1 MYKRMKK
8 PVSNPRIVIW
18 GGWYGSRNV
27 GDRLLLITIADILF
41 ENNDKIDLTILSAKP
56 EFVREYFVCPD
67 NSTYRVI
74 KPKKNFLK
82 LLFLLATCDLLI
94 FGGAVPF
101 YDQYKHAFDMTIITL
116 ITKIFR
122 RPYFLWCNT
131 SYEIKRPIIRTI
143 YKKIIDGAIEV
154 TCRDKYS
161 LNIFSGLGI
170 VHQPEIV
177 QDPAFSLKNIDQV
190 DAERIIHKYVPKL
203 DHPKL
208 FALTPRTLRTK
219 NAEAQTHYN
228 EKTNEEIQHQFEVYS
243 IAVDWLLDKGY
254 TPIFIPMNTY
264 LPDDDRIIA
273 KKIIESSK
281 KGKDIIL
288 IDEIV
293 MPRTAPA
300 LYSYC
305 KGSLVS
311 RVHGSVT
318 SFLGNCAPIMYGF
331 EKKHIGIMESMGIE
345 NLVFDVHS
353 KPEAIIDLLQYL
365 ENNQQRIHELM
376 KNTKDEL
383 ASKARI
389 PYNKYLSG
397 LFL

>member
-1 MYKRMKK
+1 MVRKIKK
-8 PVSNPRIVIW
+8 PVNIPRIVIW

-41 ENNDKIDLTILSAKP
+41 ENNDQIDLTILSAKP
-56 EFVREYFVCPD
+56 EFVNEYFICPD
-67 NSTYRVI
+67 NSTYRII

-82 LLFLLATCDLLI
+82 LLYLLATCDLLI
-94 FGGAVPF
+94 FGGGAPF
-101 YDQYKHAFDMTIITL
+101 YDEYEHAIEMIIIILTVKL
-116 ITKIFR
+116 FKK
-122 RPYFLWCNT
+122 PYFLWCNT

-143 YKKIIDGAIEV
+143 YKNIVDGAIKI
-154 TCRDKYS
+154 TCRDKYTY
-161 LNIFSGLGI
+161 NIFSGLGI
-170 VHQPEIV
+170 IHEPEIV
-177 QDPAFSLKNIDQV
+177 KDPVFSLANFDKE
-190 DAERIIHKYVPKL
+190 DADRIIHKYLPKL

-228 EKTNEEIQHQFEVYS
+228 EKTIEEIQHQFEVYS
-243 IAVDWLLDKGY
+243 IALEWLLDKGY
-254 TPIFIPMNTY
+254 IPIFIPMNTY
-264 LPDDDRIIA
+264 FPDDDRIIA
-273 KKIIESSK
+273 KKIIEGSK
-281 KGKDIIL
+281 KGKDVIL
-288 IDEIV
+288 VDEIV

-305 KGSLVS
+305 QGSLVS

-318 SFLGNCAPIMYGF
+318 SFLGNCGPIMYGF
-331 EKKHIGIMESMGIE
+331 EKKHIGIMESMGIA

-353 KPEAIIDLLQYL
+353 KPEGIIDLLQYL
-365 ENNQQRIHELM
+365 ENDRPKIQELM

-389 PYNKYLSG
+389 PYNKYLSS

>member
-1 MYKRMKK
+1 MNRKMKK
-8 PVSNPRIVIW
+8 SVSNPRIVIW
-18 GGWYGSRNV
+18 GGWYGSRNI

-41 ENNDKIDLTILSAKP
+41 ENNDQIDLTILSAKP
-56 EFVREYFVCPD
+56 EFVREYFVCPE

-82 LLFLLATCDLLI
+82 LLYLLATCDLLI
-94 FGGAVPF
+94 FGGGAPF
-101 YDQYKHAFDMTIITL
+101 YDEFEHAIEMVIIILTIKL
-116 ITKIFR
+116 FR
-122 RPYFLWCNT
+122 KPYFLWCNT

-143 YKKIIDGAIEV
+143 YKNIVDGAIKI
-154 TCRDKYS
+154 TCRDKYTY
-161 LNIFSGLGI
+161 NIFSGLGI
-170 VHQPEIV
+170 AQEPEIV
-177 QDPAFSLKNIDQV
+177 KDPVFTLTNFDQE
-190 DAERIIHKYVPKL
+190 DAERIINKYSPKA
-203 DHPKL
+203 DRHKL

-219 NAEAQTHYN
+219 SVEAQTHYN
-228 EKTNEEIQHQFEVYS
+228 EKTIGEIQHQIEVYS
-243 IAVDWLLDKGY
+243 IALEWLLDKGY

-264 LPDDDRIIA
+264 FPDDDRIAA
-273 KKIIESSK
+273 KKIIEGSK

-288 IDEIV
+288 IDEMV

-305 KGSLVS
+305 QGSLVS

-318 SFLGNCAPIMYGF
+318 SFLGNCGPIMYGF
-331 EKKHIGIMESMGIE
+331 EKKHIGIMESMGIA

-365 ENNQQRIHELM
+365 ENDRQRIQELM
-376 KNTKDEL
+376 KNTKNEL
-383 ASKARI
+383 ASQARI
-389 PYNKYLSG
+389 PYNKYLAS

>member
-1 MYKRMKK
+1 MVRKIKK
-8 PVSNPRIVIW
+8 PVKAPRIVIW

-41 ENNDKIDLTILSAKP
+41 ENIDKIDLSILSAKP
-56 EFVREYFVCPD
+56 EFVREYFVCPN
-67 NSTYRVI
+67 NSTYQII
-74 KPKKNFLK
+74 KPKYNFLK
-82 LLFLLATCDLLI
+82 LLYLLATCDLLI
-94 FGGAVPF
+94 FGGGAPF
-101 YDQYKHAFDMTIITL
+101 YDEYEHAIEMIIIILTVKL
-116 ITKIFR
+116 FKN
-122 RPYFLWCNT
+122 PYFLWCNT
-131 SYEIKRPIIRTI
+131 SYEIRRPIIRAI
-143 YKKIIDGAIEV
+143 YKNIVDGAMKV
-154 TCRDKYS
+154 TCRDQYTY
-161 LNIFSGLGI
+161 NIFSGLGI
-170 VHQPEIV
+170 VHEPEIV
-177 QDPAFSLKNIDQV
+177 KDPVFSLKKYDQA

-203 DHPKL
+203 DHPTL

-228 EKTNEEIQHQFEVYS
+228 EKTIEEIQHQFEVYS
-243 IAVDWLLDKGY
+243 IAMDWLLDKGY

-264 LPDDDRIIA
+264 FPDDDRIIA
-273 KKIIESSK
+273 KKIIEGSK

-331 EKKHIGIMESMGIE
+331 EKKHIGIMESMGIA

-353 KPEAIIDLLQYL
+353 KPEAIIDLLQYV
-365 ENNQQRIHELM
+365 ENDRQKIQELM
-376 KNTKDEL
+376 NNTKNEL
-383 ASKARI
+383 AIKARI
-389 PYNKYLSG
+389 PYTNYLAS